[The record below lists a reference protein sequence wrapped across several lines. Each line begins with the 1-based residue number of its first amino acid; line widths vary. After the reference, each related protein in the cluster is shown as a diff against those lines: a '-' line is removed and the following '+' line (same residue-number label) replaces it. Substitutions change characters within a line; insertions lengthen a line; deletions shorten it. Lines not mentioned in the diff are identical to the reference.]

1 MATVLIVI
9 QVAGCDSGIPEMYGV
24 KVDEEQFA
32 GPDTLGLK
40 ASGQPVKG
48 LIVYF
53 HGSDQ
58 SSRVIAEDRRHTDY
72 FDPFLRAGY
81 AVVAADA
88 EGNAYGNLKSRA
100 DYRRLISAAQQKYIA
115 GPVFFVAESMGA
127 LAALALISEDTTRQI
142 KGMVAISPLMGL
154 PPEAESLSYVAD
166 AWGGKIPTNADPLDW
181 PPDAFADR
189 LFRLHAAK
197 DDNVIPPVVSAQAF
211 ADKFG
216 SVADIEIMPCEG
228 GHVALSCYQG
238 PHDEEWIS
246 RIR

>member
-1 MATVLIVI
+1 MSAVLIVLPL
-9 QVAGCDSGIPEMYGV
+9 AGCDSGIPQMYGI

-40 ASGQPVKG
+40 PSGQQVKG

-58 SSRVIAEDRRHTDY
+58 SSRVIADDRRHTDY

-88 EGNAYGNLKSRA
+88 HGNAYGNPKSRA

-127 LAALALISEDTTRQI
+127 LAALALISEDTGRHV
-142 KGMVAISPLMGL
+142 KGMIGISPLMGL
-154 PPEAESLSYVAD
+154 PPEAESLSYVAV
-166 AWGGKIPTNADPLDW
+166 AWGGTIPPSADPLDW
-181 PPDAFADR
+181 PPEVFAGR
-189 LFRLHAAK
+189 HFRLHAAK
-197 DDNVIPPVVSAQAF
+197 DDNVIPAIAGPQAF

-216 SVADIEIMPCEG
+216 AVADVAIMPCEG
-228 GHVALSCYQG
+228 GHVALACYQG
-238 PHDEEWIS
+238 PHDEEWVS
-246 RIR
+246 SLS